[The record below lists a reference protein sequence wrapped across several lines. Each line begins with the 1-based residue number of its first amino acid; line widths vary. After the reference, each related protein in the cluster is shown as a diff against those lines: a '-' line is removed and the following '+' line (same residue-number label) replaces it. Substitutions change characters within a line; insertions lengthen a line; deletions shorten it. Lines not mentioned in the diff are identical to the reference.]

1 MGHAK
6 GDKER
11 KINRGEGY
19 RKKDWER
26 KYIDTEIEKINRDGR
41 KKHIQRERLGEKHM
55 ETEIRKNK

>member
-41 KKHIQRERLGEKHM
+41 KKHI
-55 ETEIRKNK
+55 